1 MKSQI
6 SNAVPFPCDAQS
18 STFFAALASALLP
31 ALGYTE
37 DTPFYCGP
45 KGSFCVKCG
54 GCKRSAL
61 QNHQAQLYHDVQTL
75 TGVSFGWAWP
85 EGEPDELVDFIMGHA
100 GLTWRR
106 LSKDMGRD
114 AAYQTIAASIGAGF
128 PALLKLGAGRDWH
141 VVTGHKNGTL
151 YGLRYNGKKTISLP
165 KWFDTFENAI
175 VITGQCGPT
184 VTLADVLRR
193 IIAVLEQPMHA
204 QLEAEINRRIDEIST
219 ENAQEIANWLNEKAG
234 FSVEARYH
242 AAEAFT
248 SGETAVN
255 GLLRMTDSKAVKDLL
270 GRIFF
275 SYIADNHDETHGV
288 LWQVWELLGVGP
300 KTNYAVPKNA
310 GELLMKPETQTEL
323 KRLFALVFKN
333 DRDVLAV
340 LREALVLL

>member
-1 MKSQI
+1 VKSQPP
-6 SNAVPFPCDAQS
+6 SAVPFPCDAQGS
-18 STFFAALASALLP
+18 VFFAALASALLP

-37 DTPFYCGP
+37 ETPFYCGP
-45 KGSFCVKCG
+45 KGSFCIQCG
-54 GCKRSAL
+54 NCKTSAL
-61 QNHQAQLYHDVQTL
+61 QKHQAQLYHDYETL

-85 EGEPDELVDFIMGHA
+85 EAEPDELVDFIMKHA

-106 LSKDMGRD
+106 LEKGMGGENV
-114 AAYQTIAASIGAGF
+114 YQAVAASIDAGL
-128 PALLKLGAGRDWH
+128 PVLLKLGAGRDWH
-141 VVTGHKNGTL
+141 VATGRQNGAL
-151 YGLRYNGKKTISLP
+151 YVLGYGKKGRTLRNWYRSYE
-165 KWFDTFENAI
+165 DAI
-175 VITGQCGPT
+175 IITGRCEPT
-184 VTLADVLRR
+184 ITLADVLRR
-193 IIAVLEQPMHA
+193 IIAVLEQPVHA
-204 QLEAEINRRIDEIST
+204 ALEAEIYRRIDEITT
-219 ENAQEIANWLNEKAG
+219 ENAQTTAVWLNEKAS

-255 GLLRMTDSKAVKDLL
+255 GLLRMTGNKVVKDLL

-300 KTNYAVPKNA
+300 KTGYAVPKNA
-310 GELLMKPETQTEL
+310 NERMMLPETRAEL

-340 LREALVLL
+340 LREALEAL